1 MKHIPSGIFRAYDIR
16 GIFGDE
22 IDREVAFR
30 IGASFGVY
38 LRRLGLK
45 KVSVGMDCRHSS
57 PELKDGVIEGLLGVG
72 CEVFD
77 IGLCPT
83 PVLYFSVS
91 DLGLDGGVMVTA
103 SHNPPEYNGFK
114 LCVGRKTLFGDQIQE
129 VGRMAERGVF
139 PSGHGVLHSLG
150 DEVDRYVECVTG
162 NVEIDPSLRVAVD
175 SGNGTVGP
183 VILKVF
189 ERLGMGVEA
198 LFCDMDGSF
207 PNHHPDPVVEENL
220 EFLKNRVLS
229 MGLDVGVGFDGDGDR
244 IGVVAND
251 GSVVPGDML
260 LLLFA
265 EDILRRYPG
274 SKVVGEVKCS
284 QVLYD
289 LVADWGGVPIMWK
302 TGHSYIKEKLEKE
315 GALLAGEMSG
325 HIFFKDRYFGFDD
338 AIYASLRLLELL
350 SRYGS
355 SLSGLLSRFPRTFTT
370 PEIRVEC
377 PDGIKFGVVEE
388 VGKRL
393 SGLGSV
399 VDIDGIR
406 VSFPDSSWAL
416 VRASNTQP
424 AIVLRFEAPSSESLE
439 EIRSFVT
446 SLVTEEIGKRGVVC
460 SES

>member
-1 MKHIPSGIFRAYDIR
+1 MKCIPSGIFRAYDIR
-16 GIFGDE
+16 GRFGDE
-22 IDREVAFR
+22 LDREVAFR
-30 IGASFGVY
+30 IGASFGTY
-38 LRRLGLK
+38 LMGSGLK

-57 PELKDGVIEGLLGVG
+57 PELKDGVVEGLLRVG

-129 VGRMAERGVF
+129 IGRMAGRGVF
-139 PSGHGVLHSLG
+139 LSSRGVLHLLD
-150 DEVDRYVECVTG
+150 DEIDRYIEYVTG
-162 NVEIDPSLRVAVD
+162 DVEVDPSLRVAVD

-189 ERLGMGVEA
+189 ERLGMDVEA

-220 EFLKNRVLS
+220 EFLKGRVLS

-244 IGVVAND
+244 IGVVADD

-265 EDILRRYPG
+265 EDILKEYPG

-289 LVADWGGVPIMWK
+289 LVAKWGGVPIMWK

-315 GALLAGEMSG
+315 DALLAGEMSG
-325 HIFFKDRYFGFDD
+325 HIFFRDRYFGFDD

-350 SRYGS
+350 SRHGS
-355 SLSGLLSRFPRTFTT
+355 SLSELISRFPRTFTT

-377 PDGIKFGVVEE
+377 HDNIKFSVVEE

-406 VSFPDSSWAL
+406 VSFSDSSWAL

-424 AIVLRFEAPSSESLE
+424 AIVLRFEAPSPERLE

-446 SLVTEEIGKRGVVC
+446 SLVTEEIEKKGVVC
-460 SES
+460 SEN